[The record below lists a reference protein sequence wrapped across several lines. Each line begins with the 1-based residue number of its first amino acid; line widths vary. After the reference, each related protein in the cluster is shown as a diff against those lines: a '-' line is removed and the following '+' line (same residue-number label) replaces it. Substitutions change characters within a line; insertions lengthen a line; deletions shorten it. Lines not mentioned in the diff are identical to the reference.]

1 MADITLFF
9 LQRTSVMKWTKS
21 LAIVTTHTQFDNKK
35 HVTDFFQQNEG
46 GEISI
51 VFELCVK

>member
-35 HVTDFFQQNEG
+35 HVTDFFPAKRG
-46 GEISI
+46 RKD
-51 VFELCVK
+51 FYCF